1 MLSESLELD
10 HIAINVK
17 DNMDEAYELFSELGF
32 ILTPRG
38 YHSLGSINHSMVFNN
53 NYLEL
58 IGNQKGKPI
67 DRPELKNAAFGI
79 NGLVFKTNNVHRIY
93 DHLVNINFEQD
104 APRSFNRPV
113 FIDDIENKAMFE
125 TVSIKA
131 NIFKAGRV
139 YYCNHLTPNLVWI
152 PRYMNHPNTSFGI
165 EEIIMIDDEPK
176 SIAEKFTKICKKLKI
191 KTSNNQI
198 SLKTK
203 DLSISIVH
211 KEILKKRYK
220 NIISEMKLMPSMFG
234 AVKIKT
240 KSFDFINNIK
250 SKTFKKIK
258 KYEEKDKVQIFIK
271 DYNFILEF
279 I

>member
-1 MLSESLELD
+1 MQLESLELD

-17 DNMDEAYELFSELGF
+17 DNMDKAYELFTELGF
-32 ILTPRG
+32 NLTPRG

-67 DRPELKNAAFGI
+67 NRPELKNAALGI
-79 NGLVFKTNNVHRIY
+79 NGLVFKTKNVQRIY
-93 DHLVNINFEQD
+93 DHLVDINFEQD

-125 TVSIKA
+125 TVSVRT

-139 YYCNHLTPNLVWI
+139 YYCNHLTPHLVWI
-152 PRYMNHPNTSFGI
+152 PRYMKHTNTSFGI
-165 EEIIMIDDEPK
+165 EEIIMIDDKPK
-176 SIAEKFTKICKKLKI
+176 LISDKFTKICKKLKI

-203 DLSISIVH
+203 DVSISIVH
-211 KEILKKRYK
+211 AETFKRRYK

-250 SKTFKKIK
+250 SKTFKKIIK
-258 KYEEKDKVQIFIK
+258 FEEKDKVQIFVK
-271 DYNFILEF
+271 DFNFILEF

>member
-1 MLSESLELD
+1 MYSESLELD

-17 DNMDEAYELFSELGF
+17 DNMDKAYELFTELGF

-67 DRPELKNAAFGI
+67 NRPELKNAALGI
-79 NGLVFKTNNVHRIY
+79 NGLVFKTNNVQRIY
-93 DHLVNINFEQD
+93 DHLVDINFEQD
-104 APRSFNRPV
+104 VPRSFNRPV
-113 FIDDIENKAMFE
+113 FIDDIEKKAMFE
-125 TVSIKA
+125 TVSVKA

-152 PRYMNHPNTSFGI
+152 PKYMKHPNTSFRI
-165 EEIIMIDDEPK
+165 EEIIMIDDNPK
-176 SIAEKFTKICKKLKI
+176 SISNKFTKICKNLKI
-191 KTSNNQI
+191 KNSNNEI

-203 DLSISIVH
+203 DISISIVH
-211 KEILKKRYK
+211 TETFKKRYK

-234 AVKIKT
+234 AVKIKK

-250 SKTFKKIK
+250 SKTLKKIIIF
-258 KYEEKDKVQIFIK
+258 EEKDKVHIFIK